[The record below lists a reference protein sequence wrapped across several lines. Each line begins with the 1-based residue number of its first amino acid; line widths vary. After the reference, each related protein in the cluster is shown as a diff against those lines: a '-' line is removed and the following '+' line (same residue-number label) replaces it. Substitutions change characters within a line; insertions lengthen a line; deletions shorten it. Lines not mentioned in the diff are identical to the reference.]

1 MSHHQL
7 GTGFYWDD
15 LAVGDT
21 FSTTR
26 RSVTETDLVNF
37 YNLTWFT
44 EELFT
49 NVHDRD
55 RMAISG
61 RVVPGALVFSFAEGL
76 IVPSIQHTG
85 LAFLATTM
93 RILGPT
99 FVGDTLSVQVEVIE
113 LKPTSK
119 LDRALIRT
127 RNRVINQHGV
137 ITLEYE
143 PLRMLARKPTRPD
156 S

>member
-7 GTGFYWDD
+7 GLGFYWDE
-15 LAVGDT
+15 LALGDT
-21 FSTTR
+21 LATTKR
-26 RSVTETDLVNF
+26 TVTETDLVNF

-49 NVHDRD
+49 NLHDRD
-55 RMAISG
+55 GMAIRG

-85 LAFLATTM
+85 LAFLESSM
-93 RILGPT
+93 SLKGPT
-99 FVGDTLSVQVEVIE
+99 FVGDTLHVQVEVIE

-119 LDRALIRT
+119 PERGLIRT
-127 RNRVINQHGV
+127 RNRVCNQHDQ

-143 PLRMLARKPTRPD
+143 PLRMLARRPMAA
-156 S
+156 

>member
-7 GTGFYWDD
+7 GAGFYWDE
-15 LAVGDT
+15 LALGDT
-21 FSTTR
+21 FSSTR

-49 NVHDRD
+49 NVHDRES
-55 RMAISG
+55 MAIAG

-85 LAFLATTM
+85 LAFLESSM

-99 FVGDTLSVQVEVIE
+99 FVGDTLQVQVEVIE

-119 LDRALIRT
+119 PERALIRT
-127 RNRVINQHGV
+127 RNRVLNQHGAV
-137 ITLEYE
+137 TLEYE
-143 PLRMLARKPTRPD
+143 PLRMLARKPA
-156 S
+156 SA

>member
-7 GTGFYWDD
+7 GRGFYWDD
-15 LAVGDT
+15 LALGDT
-21 FSTTR
+21 FASTR

-55 RMAISG
+55 SMAIRG
-61 RVVPGALVFSFAEGL
+61 RVIPGALVFSFAEGL

-85 LAFLATTM
+85 LAFLESTM
-93 RILGPT
+93 HIKGPT
-99 FVGDTLSVQVEVIE
+99 FVGDTLQVQVEVIE
-113 LKPTSK
+113 LKATSRPE
-119 LDRALIRT
+119 RALIRT
-127 RNRVINQHGV
+127 RNTVLNQHGV
-137 ITLEYE
+137 ATLVYE
-143 PLRMLARKPTRPD
+143 PLRMLARKPA
-156 S
+156 SA